1 METSLADFEYAFT
14 SSGTPTSLTTGAS
27 GITGVVEAGTSA
39 PIGGDLVA
47 NVTLLITATKTDA
60 ELVTLMQTFIQRHSA
75 GHEGAGG
82 YPTQASL
89 QRAPAL
95 SNVGAAD

>member
-1 METSLADFEYAFT
+1 MADFEYAFT
-14 SSGTPTSLTTGAS
+14 SSGTPTSFTVGAS
-27 GITGVVEAGTSA
+27 GITGVDEAGTITPSV
-39 PIGGDLVA
+39 IDLGA

-60 ELVTLMQTFIQRHSA
+60 ELVALMQTFIQRHSA